1 MMKIP
6 LFTIVIAN
14 YNYGRFIGDALRSVL
29 TQSLKD
35 FELIVVDG
43 ASTDNSLE
51 VVKSYAGDELY
62 AMQTCDGKGIH
73 EWHVCQNL
81 TWLSEKDQ
89 GQSDAFNKGFTFAH
103 GKFLT
108 WLNADDL
115 FSDDALISIAKE
127 IYKNPSSE
135 WFVGS
140 TTWVDE
146 HLRIIR
152 VFRAHRFS
160 HLRAK
165 YGFLSADGP
174 SSFFTKALYCR
185 AGGVDENLHYVMDI
199 DLWNKFYFK
208 CSACFRRTTNCV
220 WIFRIHKDSKLS
232 GADVSASQKAIENRN
247 KARNESKLIWHRYG
261 KRKGMASWVCH
272 LVTTSFWDHVITW
285 FLNRHLVGR
294 EIRK

>member
-1 MMKIP
+1 MKNP
-6 LFTIVIAN
+6 LFSIVIAN
-14 YNYGRFIGDALRSVL
+14 FNYGHFIGDALRSVL

-43 ASTDNSLE
+43 ASTDNSID
-51 VVKSYAGDELY
+51 VVKCYAGDELCVTWTY
-62 AMQTCDGKGIH
+62 DAKGGH
-73 EWHVCQNL
+73 EWHVCQHL
-81 TWLSEKDQ
+81 TWLSEKDG
-89 GQSDAFNKGFTFAH
+89 GQSEAFNKGFTFAH
-103 GKFLT
+103 GRFLT

-115 FSDDALISIAKE
+115 FSDNALISIAKE
-127 IYKNPSSE
+127 IDRYPSCE

-146 HLRIIR
+146 HLHVAR

-160 HLRAK
+160 CLRAK

-174 SSFFTKALYCR
+174 SSFFTKTLYCR
-185 AGGVDENLHYVMDI
+185 AGGADENLHYVMDI

-208 CSACFRRTTNCV
+208 CSAHFRRTTNCV

-232 GADVSASQKAIENRN
+232 GADVSDSQKAIENRN
-247 KARNESKLIWHRYG
+247 KAKNESKLIWQRYG
-261 KRKGMASWVCH
+261 KRKGIASWVCH
-272 LVTTSFWDHVITW
+272 LVTTSFWDHIVTW
-285 FLNRHLVGR
+285 FLNRHFVGR